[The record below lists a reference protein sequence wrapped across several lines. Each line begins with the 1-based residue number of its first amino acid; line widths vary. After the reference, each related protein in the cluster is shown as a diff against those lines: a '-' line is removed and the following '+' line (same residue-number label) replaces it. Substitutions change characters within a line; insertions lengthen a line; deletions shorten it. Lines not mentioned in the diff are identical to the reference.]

1 MKKILIVDDSD
12 FDRDMVAQVLK
23 RKGEY
28 EVIETRS
35 ADECNKILSA
45 EKVDLVLLD
54 ILMPGILG
62 TDILK
67 EIRTHTNVIELPV
80 IMMTAKSD
88 TQEVVNCLQYGA
100 NDFVS
105 KPVNFD
111 IMVSRIR
118 THLALSDLSRE
129 MGRLKEV
136 GALDAMIATYNHEI
150 NNPLTIAIGCLNDQ
164 DVKSNSKYEKLENA
178 LWRISEVVK
187 KIQEIT
193 AKKVSYKEYAGKTKM
208 VKI

>member
-12 FDRDMVAQVLK
+12 FDRDVMAEVLK

-28 EVIETRS
+28 EVVEARS
-35 ADECNKILSA
+35 AKECYDIISL
-45 EKVDLVLLD
+45 EKVDLILLD
-54 ILMPGILG
+54 ILMPGTLG

-67 EIRTHTNVIELPV
+67 KIRSHTNVIELPV

-88 TQEVVNCLQYGA
+88 TQEVVNCLHDGA

-111 IMVSRIR
+111 IMVSRIK
-118 THLALSDLSRE
+118 THLALSDLSKE

-136 GALDAMIATYNHEI
+136 AALDAMIATYNHEI

-164 DVKSNSKYEKLENA
+164 DIKSNSKYEKLNRS

-193 AKKVSYKEYAGKTKM
+193 AQKVSYKEYAGNTKM